1 MAAIYLIRH
10 GQASFGSTDYDQ
22 LSDKGYKQSIML
34 GQYWPSNVV
43 PNKFYCGDLLRHGQT
58 LSGFTQGYQGDE
70 IPMTI
75 HSGFNE
81 FDHVDILTNYNDQ
94 WQNFAKMSEDINR
107 LSISNKTF
115 QKEFSQALNRWL
127 SGDKDHE
134 YKESWPQFKAR
145 CIRAL
150 QDIIEQE
157 LANNRKVS
165 TPINDEKKSKDI
177 LVFTSGGTISVI
189 VQHILKLSDQHALQI
204 NQQSRNTSVT
214 KLLFSEKMLS
224 VDYLNNYSHIEQA
237 GADWVTFR

>member
-10 GQASFGSTDYDQ
+10 GQASFGSTDYDK
-22 LSDKGYKQSIML
+22 LSEKGHKQSIML
-34 GQYWPSNVV
+34 GQKWPSDVV
-43 PNKFYCGDLLRHGQT
+43 PDKFYCGDLLRHGQT
-58 LSGFTQGYQGDE
+58 LNGFTQGYQGEE

-81 FDHVDILTNYNDQ
+81 FDHVDILTNYNAQ

-107 LSISNKTF
+107 LKISNKTF
-115 QKEFSQALNRWL
+115 QREFSQALNRWL

-134 YKESWPQFKAR
+134 YKESWPQFKVR

-150 QDIIEQE
+150 QDIIGQE

-165 TPINDEKKSKDI
+165 TSLNDEKKSKDI

-189 VQHILKLSDQHALQI
+189 VQHILKLSDKHALQI
-204 NQQSRNTSVT
+204 NQQSRNASVT

-224 VDYLNNYSHIEQA
+224 VDYLNNYSHLENT